1 MKYNPLIPLSYKLS
15 CATKS
20 WPLSCVMALD
30 VCKLTLTTFCKN
42 WAHPLR
48 QRLACK
54 PLTFWEGEWVSSIL
68 LHSPLLNGLQ
78 VILSCMHVL
87 RGIFHCPVPAVFK
100 LLRLFRFTHLFDRF
114 SLLPHHCDN
123 TLGACHL
130 IFSTAFSKQSN
141 LFCTFPSRSKASQ
154 DPISAYTFL
163 EISSNQ
169 PGHSMVD
176 SFIIKAPSQPCY
188 DITST
193 IDINVTKPRS
203 AFSVD
208 NHTARCGYR
217 PWRIRTGSMERPG
230 EENLLG
236 VHD

>member
-1 MKYNPLIPLSYKLS
+1 MGSKSVCHACAFWGEFSTARFQRFLSYWDSSDSLIY
-15 CATKS
+15 
-20 WPLSCVMALD
+20 
-30 VCKLTLTTFCKN
+30 LT
-42 WAHPLR
+42 
-48 QRLACK
+48 
-54 PLTFWEGEWVSSIL
+54 G
-68 LHSPLLNGLQ
+68 SPYCR
-78 VILSCMHVL
+78 I
-87 RGIFHCPVPAVFK
+87 
-100 LLRLFRFTHLFDRF
+100 
-114 SLLPHHCDN
+114 HCDN

-169 PGHSMVD
+169 PGHSMLD
-176 SFIIKAPSQPCY
+176 KAPSHPCY

-193 IDINVTKPRS
+193 IDINLTKPPS

-217 PWRIRTGSMERPG
+217 PWRIRMGSVERPG

-236 VHD
+236 GPWLMS